1 MRSARAVLAL
11 LAFAAWS
18 WWHLRHWAP
27 DAALWPDQGAEIS
40 ADDGPVSMPALKAIG
55 AHFVYLDAT
64 DGGAGRDAAFA
75 RNLAEARAAGLRVGA
90 VLRFDP
96 CRPADAQSAAFALT
110 VPRGRELLP
119 PAIALDRVADECPAP
134 VTEAAIESELMTLVN
149 QVEAHAGRQVIL
161 QPSKAFEDRYR
172 LAGRIERN
180 LWVTGTWREP
190 DVCRAAM
197 ADVDRQHR
205 VDDRGGGRTAALGGG
220 AALTRRLCPARVE
233 GPSGPRRAGAKG
245 AQ

>member
-1 MRSARAVLAL
+1 MGKKRQGLSWRTRALGAAVLAL

-64 DGGAGRDAAFA
+64 NGGAGRDAAFA

-190 DVCRAAM
+190 TYAGRPWLMWTANTALMTEAAGEPLRW
-197 ADVDRQHR
+197 VVVR
-205 VDDRGGGRTAALGGG
+205 
-220 AALTRRLCPARVE
+220 P
-233 GPSGPRRAGAKG
+233 
-245 AQ
+245 